1 MPGFLFEQDLV
12 QFINRSKNTGV
23 HCLLHI
29 GLIITVLSIFLLS
42 PRLNPCR
49 LSGSN
54 ITIATQN
61 CYTMAVV
68 MQDAEL
74 LMEFRNPSTKEKAF
88 TGIIKKY
95 QEKLYWHVRRMVVEH
110 EDANDVLQN
119 VFIRVWNGLQNFR
132 EDSQLY
138 TWLYRI
144 ATNECLS
151 FLEQKKRKST
161 VSLGDAE
168 TGLSNSIK
176 ADKHFDPNKLE
187 WKLQLAM
194 QQLPEKQR
202 IVFNLRYYD
211 EMPYEQMSKVLE
223 TSEGALK
230 ASYHHAVK
238 KIEDFIL
245 NH

>member
-1 MPGFLFEQDLV
+1 MFHDP
-12 QFINRSKNTGV
+12 
-23 HCLLHI
+23 
-29 GLIITVLSIFLLS
+29 
-42 PRLNPCR
+42 
-49 LSGSN
+49 
-54 ITIATQN
+54 A
-61 CYTMAVV
+61 
-68 MQDAEL
+68 
-74 LMEFRNPSTKEKAF
+74 TKEQGF
-88 TGIIKKY
+88 TAIVKKY
-95 QEKLYWHVRRMVVEH
+95 QEKLYWHARRMVVEH

-119 VFIRVWNGLQNFR
+119 VFIRVWNGLENFR

-144 ATNECLS
+144 ATNECLTY
-151 FLEQKKRKST
+151 LEQQKKRSS
-161 VSLGDAE
+161 VSLSDVE
-168 TGLSNSIK
+168 TGLSNKIK
-176 ADKHFDPNKLE
+176 ADRYFDPQKLE

-211 EMPYEQMSKVLE
+211 EMPYEEMSRVLD

-238 KIEDFIL
+238 KIEDYIK

>member
-1 MPGFLFEQDLV
+1 MNQQHLDD
-12 QFINRSKNTGV
+12 K
-23 HCLLHI
+23 
-29 GLIITVLSIFLLS
+29 
-42 PRLNPCR
+42 
-49 LSGSN
+49 
-54 ITIATQN
+54 
-61 CYTMAVV
+61 
-68 MQDAEL
+68 EL
-74 LMEFRNPSTKEKAF
+74 LLQFKDPSTREKGF

-95 QEKLYWHVRRMVVEH
+95 QEKLYWHIRRMVVEH

-119 VFIRVWNGLQNFR
+119 MFIKVWKALDNFR

-144 ATNECLS
+144 ATNESLT
-151 FLEQKKRKST
+151 FIEQQKKRAS
-161 VSLGDAE
+161 VSLSDVE
-168 TGLSNSIK
+168 NGLSNKLK
-176 ADKHFDPNKLE
+176 ADKNYDSNKVE

-202 IVFNLRYYD
+202 VVFNLRYYD
-211 EMPYEQMSKVLE
+211 EMPYEEMSRVLE

-238 KIEDFIL
+238 KIEDYIL